1 MSQLFIFLAS
11 LCPTHTASYVKM
23 TKIQNSK
30 TRIQKPQKN
39 VMTLVRP
46 LAASVANSKFSTH
59 QVHPCLQGH
68 HFLFFS
74 RPFAPP
80 AGPLSLRGP
89 KFKIQKPQKNA
100 MTLVRP
106 LAASVANSKFSTH
119 QVHPCL
125 HGHHFLFWSRPF
137 GPPAGPLSLRRQK
150 FKIQKPQKNAM
161 TLVRPLAT
169 SVANSKFSTHQVHP
183 CLQGHHFLFFSRPF
197 APLARPLSLKRPKFK
212 IQKPQRTR

>member
-1 MSQLFIFLAS
+1 
-11 LCPTHTASYVKM
+11 
-23 TKIQNSK
+23 
-30 TRIQKPQKN
+30 
-39 VMTLVRP
+39 MTLVRP
-46 LAASVANSKFSTH
+46 LATSVANSKFSTH

-80 AGPLSLRGP
+80 ARPLSLR
-89 KFKIQKPQKNA
+89 
-100 MTLVRP
+100 
-106 LAASVANSKFSTH
+106 
-119 QVHPCL
+119 HP
-125 HGHHFLFWSRPF
+125 
-137 GPPAGPLSLRRQK
+137 K

-197 APLARPLSLKRPKFK
+197 APPARPLSLRRPKIK
-212 IQKPQRTR
+212 IQKPQKNTMTLVRPPAASVAKSKLSTRRLDELPTQRNSTTRRLDEN